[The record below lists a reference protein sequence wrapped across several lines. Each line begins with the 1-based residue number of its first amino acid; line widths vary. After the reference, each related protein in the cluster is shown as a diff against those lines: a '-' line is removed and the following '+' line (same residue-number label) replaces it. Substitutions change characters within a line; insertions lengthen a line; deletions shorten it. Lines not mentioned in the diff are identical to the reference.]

1 MFWPFNQSING
12 IICQFIKY
20 IFITLVINLS
30 KWGVPMRRL
39 TLGLLLLAAAALF
52 IIPHLTGG
60 QAPARFGSGTSTVR
74 LYLHQENKI
83 KKIQLE
89 EYLIGVVAAEMPA
102 EFPLEALKAQ
112 AVAARTYAVKRMGAN
127 GVANPLHQGADLCN
141 DHCHGQAW
149 LSREELKE
157 RWGTL
162 RYYSYFYKIKTA
174 VDETRGEVL
183 TYQGQLIDPA
193 YHAACGGNTENSED
207 VWKFQVPYL
216 RSVPCP
222 YEEDPQSVQTVSI
235 SLEKVDQAL
244 GTTLAA
250 VPVSATKAAGVM
262 KVVERTSSGRPKT
275 LVIDSQQFPAVA
287 VRELLGLRS
296 TNFTWKLQDSTI
308 DFTTTGYGHGV
319 GMCQYG
325 AKGMAEHG
333 YAYRTILG
341 HYYSGAEVTGLE
353 N

>member
-1 MFWPFNQSING
+1 M
-12 IICQFIKY
+12 C
-20 IFITLVINLS
+20 
-30 KWGVPMRRL
+30 PMRRL
-39 TLGLLLLAAAALF
+39 TIGFLLLAVAALF
-52 IIPHLTGG
+52 ILPHVLSG
-60 QAPARFGSGTSTVR
+60 QAPAKFGSRTSTVR

-112 AVAARTYAVKRMGAN
+112 AVAARTYAVKRMGTG
-127 GVANPLHQGADLCN
+127 GVANPLHTGADLCD
-141 DHCHGQAW
+141 DHRHGQAW

-157 RWGTL
+157 RWGIL
-162 RYYSYFYKIKTA
+162 PYYNYFYKVKTA

-193 YHAACGGNTENSED
+193 YHSSCGGKTENSED

-216 RSVPCP
+216 RSVTCP
-222 YEEDPQSVQTVSI
+222 YEADPQPVQTVSI
-235 SLEKVDQAL
+235 SLEQVDQAL

-250 VPVSATKAAGVM
+250 VPVSGKKAAGEM

-275 LVIDSQQFPAVA
+275 LVVDEQQFPAVA
-287 VRELLGLRS
+287 VRDLLGLRS
-296 TNFTWKLQDSTI
+296 TNFTWKLQDSSI
-308 DFTTTGYGHGV
+308 AFTTTGYGHGV

-333 YAYRTILG
+333 YNYQTILG
-341 HYYSGAEVTGLE
+341 HYYTGVEVAGIE

>member
-1 MFWPFNQSING
+1 
-12 IICQFIKY
+12 
-20 IFITLVINLS
+20 
-30 KWGVPMRRL
+30 MRRL
-39 TLGLLLLAAAALF
+39 TIGSLLLAAALLF
-52 IIPHLTGG
+52 ILPYFLNR
-60 QAPARFGSGTSTVR
+60 QAPNKFGSGTSVVR

-102 EFPLEALKAQ
+102 EFPLDALKTQ
-112 AVAARTYAVKRMGAN
+112 AVAARTYAVKHMGT
-127 GVANPLHQGADLCN
+127 GSVANPQHPGADLCD
-141 DHCHGQAW
+141 DHRHGQAW

-162 RYYSYFYKIKTA
+162 RYYNYYYKVKSA

-193 YHAACGGNTENSED
+193 YHSSCGGKTENSED

-222 YEEDPQSVQTVSI
+222 YDAAPQPVQVVSI
-235 SLEKVDQAL
+235 SLEQVDEAL
-244 GTTLAA
+244 GTALAA
-250 VPVSATKAAGVM
+250 IPVSGSQDVGAI

-275 LVIDSQQFPAVA
+275 LFIDGQQFLAVA
-287 VRELLGLRS
+287 VRDLLGLRS
-296 TNFTWKLQDSTI
+296 TNFTWKLQDGDIIFS
-308 DFTTTGYGHGV
+308 TTGYGHGV

-333 YAYRTILG
+333 YNYLTILG
-341 HYYSGAEVTGLE
+341 HYYSGVEVTGIE
-353 N
+353 K

>member
-1 MFWPFNQSING
+1 MS
-12 IICQFIKY
+12 
-20 IFITLVINLS
+20 
-30 KWGVPMRRL
+30 PMRRL
-39 TLGLLLLAAAALF
+39 TIGSLLLAAALLF
-52 IIPHLTGG
+52 ILPHFMNR
-60 QAPARFGSGTSTVR
+60 QSPAKFGYATSTVR

-112 AVAARTYAVKRMGAN
+112 AVAARTYAVKRMGTG
-127 GVANPLHQGADLCN
+127 GVANPLHPGADLCD
-141 DHCHGQAW
+141 DHRHGQAW

-162 RYYSYFYKIKTA
+162 YYYKYFYKVKTA

-183 TYQGQLIDPA
+183 TYQEQLIDPA
-193 YHAACGGNTENSED
+193 YHAACGGKTENSED

-222 YEEDPQSVQTVSI
+222 YEDDPQSVQAVSI
-235 SLEKVDQAL
+235 SLEQVDQAL

-250 VPVSATKAAGVM
+250 VPASGNKAAGEM
-262 KVVERTSSGRPKT
+262 KVIERTSSGRPKT
-275 LVIDSQQFPAVA
+275 LVVDGQQFPAVS
-287 VRELLGLRS
+287 VRDLLGLRS
-296 TNFTWKLQDSTI
+296 TNFTWKLQDGSIT
-308 DFTTTGYGHGV
+308 FTTTGYGHGV

-333 YAYRTILG
+333 YTYRTILG
-341 HYYSGAEVTGLE
+341 HYYSGVEITGLE

>member
-1 MFWPFNQSING
+1 M
-12 IICQFIKY
+12 C
-20 IFITLVINLS
+20 
-30 KWGVPMRRL
+30 PMRRFI
-39 TLGLLLLAAAALF
+39 LGILLLAVAALF
-52 IIPHLTGG
+52 FLPHLPGR
-60 QAPARFGSGTSTVR
+60 QAPAKLGSGTSTVR
-74 LYLHQENKI
+74 LYLHQENKV
-83 KKIQLE
+83 KKMQLE

-102 EFPLEALKAQ
+102 EFPLDALKAQ
-112 AVAARTYAVKRMGAN
+112 AVAARTYAVKRMGTN
-127 GVANPLHQGADLCN
+127 GVANPLHTGADLCD

-162 RYYSYFYKIKTA
+162 RYYSYFYKVKTA

-193 YHAACGGNTENSED
+193 YHAACGGKTENSED

-222 YEEDPQSVQTVSI
+222 YEDDPQSVQEVAI
-235 SLEKVDQAL
+235 SLEQLDQAL
-244 GTTLAA
+244 GTTMAA
-250 VPVSATKAAGVM
+250 IPVSGAKAGGI
-262 KVVERTSSGRPKT
+262 KVLERTSSGRPKT
-275 LVIDSQQFPAVA
+275 LLVDGQQFSTVA

-296 TNFTWKLQDSTI
+296 TNFTWKLQDSSIT
-308 DFTTTGYGHGV
+308 FTTTGYGHGV

-333 YAYRTILG
+333 YTYRTILG
-341 HYYSGAEVTGLE
+341 HYYSGAEVTGME